1 MTSELRLEKDEVVSI
16 SVMGKDSKERV
27 CLSV

>member
-16 SVMGKDSKERV
+16 PVKGKDSKERV